1 MRKEVIDVA
10 EKQLIEAFDAVRSGV
25 YIVTSAY
32 RRKPAGCTVVWL
44 SRISFAPPLLA
55 VHLTPDSHT
64 FETVQQGKRFCA
76 NILGESSLALARK
89 FGFSSGHHTDKF
101 EDVSYHKSAGGSPIL
116 DVAVAYI
123 DCEVV
128 ETTKVGDHYM
138 VTGQIIAAQ
147 RLSQETPMIYDPATF
162 YLDAMKRVESLE
174 QQAEQ
179 S

>member
-1 MRKEVIDVA
+1 LAKEVLGMA
-10 EKQLIEAFDAVRSGV
+10 ENQLIEAFDAIRSGV

-44 SRISFAPPLLA
+44 SRVSFKPPLLA
-55 VHLTPDSHT
+55 VHLTADSHT
-64 FETVQQGKRFCA
+64 YETIRRGKRFCV
-76 NILGESSLALARK
+76 NVLGESCLALARR

-101 EDVSYHKSAGGSPIL
+101 EDVSYHKSPGGSPIL

-128 ETTKVGDHYM
+128 ETSTVGDHCM
-138 VTGQIIAAQ
+138 VIGKITAAQ
-147 RLSQETPMIYDPATF
+147 RIGEEAPMIYDPATF
-162 YLDAMKRVESLE
+162 YLDAMSRIESLE
-174 QQAEQ
+174 HGAEQ

>member
-1 MRKEVIDVA
+1 MA
-10 EKQLIEAFDAVRSGV
+10 ERELIEAFDAIRSGV

-44 SRISFAPPLLA
+44 SRISFTPPLLA
-55 VHLTPDSHT
+55 VHLTSDSHT
-64 FETVQQGKRFCA
+64 YETIQQGRRFCA
-76 NILGESSLALARK
+76 NVLGESSLALARR
-89 FGFSSGHHTDKF
+89 FGFSSGHHADKF
-101 EDVSYHKSAGGSPIL
+101 EGVSYHKSPGGSPIL
-116 DVAVAYI
+116 DVAVAYV

-128 ETTKVGDHYM
+128 ETMRVGDHHM

-147 RLSQETPMIYDPATF
+147 RISQEAPMIYDPSTF